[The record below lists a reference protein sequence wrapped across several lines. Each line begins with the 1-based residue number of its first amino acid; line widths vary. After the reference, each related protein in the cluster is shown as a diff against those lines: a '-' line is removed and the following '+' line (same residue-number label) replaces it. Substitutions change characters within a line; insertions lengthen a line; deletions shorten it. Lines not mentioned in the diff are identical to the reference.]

1 MRQIRNVIIRAT
13 LITMLVLIAMI
24 NATTSARADGIIQG
38 DTIAAGQVVDNDAVM
53 TGDNILVDGTI
64 KGDLF
69 AFGRTININ
78 GDVEGSLLVAGG
90 EIAINGEVHGTVYAA
105 GRILDMGPESSA
117 NRNVY
122 FIGLQLN
129 TQEGS
134 TIGRDLLG
142 ASLSARLSGKVG
154 RDLKAII
161 GLLSFLSEIE
171 RSNEEVPTEP
181 GLDTEPSPSGSDETP
196 DIASGSL
203 DGVISLLKTTPG
215 NNGQLQVPAKDL
227 LSRSLSQGIDKTI
240 REQAISAFDVQ
251 EWLLELVRDF
261 ITLLVIGL
269 LVIWLL
275 PSRLELWS
283 DKMRAKP
290 LPTIGYGLLGLIIAA
305 NVVIVTLLIGAI
317 ILAIGLGLGLIT
329 IWDLA
334 FIFWAL
340 AYSSLSLAVTLF
352 YVFVVYVS
360 KIIVAYLTGLLIV
373 RALIPNTAKYRVI
386 PLLIGLLIYVLL
398 ASAPY
403 VGWFIALIATIL
415 GLGAVGVA
423 FRDQRIS
430 VIKADVEQEATIE
443 TSSVEVGEGK

>member
-1 MRQIRNVIIRAT
+1 MLQIRNVVIRAT
-13 LITMLVLIAMI
+13 LITVLVLIAMI
-24 NATTSARADGIIQG
+24 SATSSARADGIIQG
-38 DTIAAGQVVDNDAVM
+38 DTVAAGQVVDNDAVM

-90 EIAINGEVHGTVYAA
+90 EIAINGEVLGTVYAA
-105 GRILDMGPESSA
+105 GRILEMGPESSA

-142 ASLSARLSGKVG
+142 ASLSAKLSGTVG

-171 RSNEEVPTEP
+171 RSNEGEPTEP
-181 GLDTEPSPSGSDETP
+181 GSDTEPSPSGAADTP
-196 DIASGSL
+196 ENAAGSL

-215 NNGQLQVPAKDL
+215 KNGQLQIPAKDL

-240 REQAISAFDVQ
+240 REQAISSFDAQ

-261 ITLLVIGL
+261 VTLLVIGL

-275 PSRLELWS
+275 PSRLELWA
-283 DKMRAKP
+283 DKLRAKP
-290 LPTIGYGLLGLIIAA
+290 LPTTGYGLIGLIVAA
-305 NVVIVTLLIGAI
+305 NAVIVTLLVGAI

-352 YVFVVYVS
+352 YVFVIYVS
-360 KIIVAYLTGLLIV
+360 KIIVAYLTGSLIV
-373 RALIPNTAKYRVI
+373 KALIPNTAKYRVI

-403 VGWFIALIATIL
+403 IGWFIALVATIL
-415 GLGAVGVA
+415 GLGTVGVA

-430 VIKADVEQEATIE
+430 AIKADAEKEEAIE
-443 TSSVEVGEGK
+443 TVTVAVVEE